1 MFVTGGTMPEPA
13 SITLLTTGCI
23 GLGVRFLQRR
33 YREAKPYVDWAVSL
47 ALLVLTGPLMLA
59 CAALV
64 KLTSRGPAFYTQ
76 ERVGLHGRIFRIIKL
91 RTMRCDAEVE
101 TGPVWAFGQEDP
113 RVTPIGAFLRRTHLD
128 EFPQL
133 INVLK
138 GDMSLVGPRPERP
151 CFVEELKVRVPGYER
166 RLAVKPGITGL
177 AQIRAGYDE
186 TIRDVRRKVKLDCLY
201 MRRMCWWV
209 DVMIITGTISRVL
222 FQRGGR
228 RGSKPETKAVRA

>member
-1 MFVTGGTMPEPA
+1 MPEPA

-23 GLGVRFLQRR
+23 GLAVRFLQRR

-47 ALLVLTGPLMLA
+47 ALLVLTGPLMLV

-91 RTMRCDAEVE
+91 RTMRRDAEVD
-101 TGPVWAFGQEDP
+101 TGPVWANGQEDP
-113 RVTPIGAFLRRTHLD
+113 RVTPIGTFLRRTHLD

-151 CFVEELKVRVPGYER
+151 CFVEELKAKVPGYER
-166 RLAVKPGITGL
+166 RLAVKPGITGM
-177 AQIRAGYDE
+177 AQILAGYDQ
-186 TIRDVRRKVKLDCLY
+186 TIRDVRLKVYLDCTY

-209 DVMIITGTISRVL
+209 DVRIIAGTISRVL
-222 FQRGGR
+222 FQRRER
-228 RGSKPETKAVRA
+228 RAAKSRESVTNAYVVK